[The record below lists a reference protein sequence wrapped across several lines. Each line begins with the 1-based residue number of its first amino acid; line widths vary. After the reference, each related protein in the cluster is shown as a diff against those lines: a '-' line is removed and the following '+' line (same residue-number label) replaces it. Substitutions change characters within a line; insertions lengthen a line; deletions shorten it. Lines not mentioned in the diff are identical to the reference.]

1 MMRWPLGFDDELE
14 QRFTRCFAYFLEAAL
29 PLGLVWEAD
38 RAQGAA
44 VWIQPEQSEAWESHP
59 WNQTRI
65 LVLAEDGGRR
75 YDAFWDWVGSHDP
88 REPSWQLDSIAVRPD
103 LQGRGIGKALIQAG
117 LARARR
123 QRTSAFL
130 STGTATN
137 VTIYGRCGFRVY
149 DEADAPDGGPHIW
162 FMRWDP

>member
-1 MMRWPLGFDDELE
+1 MTRARTRLSALASVFGRAFVHEPMMRWPLGFDDELE

-88 REPSWQLDSIAVRPD
+88 REPSWQLDS
-103 LQGRGIGKALIQAG
+103 
-117 LARARR
+117 
-123 QRTSAFL
+123 
-130 STGTATN
+130 
-137 VTIYGRCGFRVY
+137 
-149 DEADAPDGGPHIW
+149 
-162 FMRWDP
+162 